1 MGSDWD
7 PWDDGAEEVELM
19 RARQV
24 ACAGWAAI
32 FAICV
37 GAVLCVAV
45 VVLVVLV
52 GLFLLIRA
60 Q

>member
-7 PWDDGAEEVELM
+7 PWDDGAEDAELM
-19 RARQV
+19 RAQRV
-24 ACAGWAAI
+24 ACAGWTAI

-37 GAVLCVAV
+37 GAVLCVAA